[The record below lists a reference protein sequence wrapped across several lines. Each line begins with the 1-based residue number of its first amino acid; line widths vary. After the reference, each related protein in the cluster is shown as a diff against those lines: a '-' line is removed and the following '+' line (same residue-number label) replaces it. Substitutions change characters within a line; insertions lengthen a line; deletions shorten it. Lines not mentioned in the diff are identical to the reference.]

1 MGFRVA
7 FTKENIGSSLPKG
20 HATLRFGIGAGLRDI

>member
-7 FTKENIGSSLPKG
+7 FTEENIGSSLPKG
-20 HATLRFGIGAGLRDI
+20 HTALRVGVGAGLGDI